1 MGKKLIIK
9 GADFS
14 KNGILSE
21 TPSENLVYL
30 TQKNI
35 LSAYNFYISSSNVAE
50 GNTGSFKGGFI
61 DISKYTGYKTLSI
74 QKAPSAQLARIAF
87 VTELPNT
94 SGVTISYAT
103 GHNTY
108 LTIQD
113 DDIHEYSIPN
123 DAKYLYVM
131 YYNSNAGGNIFP
143 NHLAL
148 LVE

>member
-14 KNGILSE
+14 KNGIISE
-21 TPSENLVYL
+21 TPSENLVL
-30 TQKNI
+30 TQENI
-35 LSAYNFYISSSNVAE
+35 LSAYNFYILSSNVAD
-50 GNTGSFKGGFI
+50 GNSNEFKGGFI

-74 QKAPSAQLARIAF
+74 QKAPSAQLARFAF
-87 VTELPNT
+87 VTKLPNT
-94 SGVTISYAT
+94 SGVAISYAT
-103 GHNTY
+103 GYNTY
-108 LTIQD
+108 VTITD

-131 YYNSNAGGNIFP
+131 HYHSRAGGNIFP

>member
-14 KNGILSE
+14 ENGIISE
-21 TPSENLVYL
+21 TPSENLVL
-30 TQKNI
+30 TQENI
-35 LSAYNFYISSSNVAE
+35 LSAYNFYILSSNVTE
-50 GNTGSFKGGFI
+50 TNSNQYKGGFI

-74 QKAPSAQLARIAF
+74 QKAPSAQLARFAF
-87 VTELPNT
+87 VTKLPIA

-103 GHNTY
+103 GYNTY
-108 LTIQD
+108 ITIED
-113 DDIHEYSIPN
+113 DNIHKYSLPN

-131 YYNSNAGGNIFP
+131 YYHSGAGRNIFP